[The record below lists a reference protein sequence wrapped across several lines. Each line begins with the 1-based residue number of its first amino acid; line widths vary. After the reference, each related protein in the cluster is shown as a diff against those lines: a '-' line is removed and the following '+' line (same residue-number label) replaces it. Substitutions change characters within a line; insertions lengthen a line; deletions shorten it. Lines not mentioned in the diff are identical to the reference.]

1 MTNYLFYPHLR
12 DGSISMFEAHEL
24 ASDAE
29 ALLRAEAVLLA
40 HVSPLEVVVWDGD
53 RQIGKSIRQIA

>member
-1 MTNYLFYPHLR
+1 
-12 DGSISMFEAHEL
+12 MFEAHEL

-29 ALLRAEAVLLA
+29 ALLKAEAVLLA
-40 HVSPLEVVVWDGD
+40 HVSAMEVVVWDGD